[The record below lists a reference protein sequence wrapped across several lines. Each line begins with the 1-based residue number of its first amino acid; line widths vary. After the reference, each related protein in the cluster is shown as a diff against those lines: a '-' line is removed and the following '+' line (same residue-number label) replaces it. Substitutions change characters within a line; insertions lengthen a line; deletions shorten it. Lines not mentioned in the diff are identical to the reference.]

1 MPSFLNNSLSLVVLI
16 STLVLSGCSN
26 LVPRQHSDYT
36 GSDAA
41 TLLIHQQGGDGYF
54 TLLNYEN
61 KGECYDRTETHTFQ
75 SGSLDTSRRIF
86 TLKIQP
92 GKLLAV
98 QQIYADKKQFY
109 PLGPYATVQVIKKF
123 PFIPQPGK
131 RYYFA
136 VNRGVHEIPNDYV
149 ITSYADPEK
158 VTSEFPKLAQ
168 PSWDA
173 TRLCQ
178 HIWGNE

>member
-1 MPSFLNNSLSLVVLI
+1 MPSILNNSLSLVVLTSALI
-16 STLVLSGCSN
+16 LSGCAS
-26 LVPRQHSDYT
+26 LVPHQHKDYT

-41 TLLIHQQGGDGYF
+41 TLVIQQQGGDGLI

-61 KGECYDRTETHTFQ
+61 KGECYDRTETFTVQ
-75 SGSLDTSRRIF
+75 SSMFDTSRRIF

-98 QQIYADKKQFY
+98 QQIYHAKKQSY
-109 PLGPYATVQVIKKF
+109 SWGPFVTVQVIKKL

-136 VNRGVHEIPNDYV
+136 VNRGVHEIPDDYL
-149 ITSYADPEK
+149 ITSDTDPEK
-158 VTSEFPKLAQ
+158 ISREFPQLAQ

>member
-98 QQIYADKKQFY
+98 QQIYADKKTILSFGTICHGPGDKEVSFY
-109 PLGPYATVQVIKKF
+109 PSAREALLF
-123 PFIPQPGK
+123 
-131 RYYFA
+131 
-136 VNRGVHEIPNDYV
+136 
-149 ITSYADPEK
+149 
-158 VTSEFPKLAQ
+158 
-168 PSWDA
+168 
-173 TRLCQ
+173 CC
-178 HIWGNE
+178 

>member
-1 MPSFLNNSLSLVVLI
+1 MPSILNNSLFLVVLTSALI
-16 STLVLSGCSN
+16 LSGCAS
-26 LVPRQHSDYT
+26 LVPHQHKDYT

-41 TLLIHQQGGDGYF
+41 TLVIQQQGGDGLI
-54 TLLNYEN
+54 TLLNYEK
-61 KGECYDRTETHTFQ
+61 KGECYDRTETFTVKPSMF
-75 SGSLDTSRRIF
+75 DTSRRIF

-98 QQIYADKKQFY
+98 QQIYTIRKQSY
-109 PLGPYATVQVIKKF
+109 SWGPYRNYDLIKKL

-136 VNRGVHEIPNDYV
+136 VNRGVHEIPDDYL
-149 ITSYADPEK
+149 ITSNTDPEK
-158 VTSEFPKLAQ
+158 ISSEFPQLAQ

>member
-1 MPSFLNNSLSLVVLI
+1 MPSFLNNTLPLVVLTSALI
-16 STLVLSGCSN
+16 LSGCSN
-26 LVPRQHSDYT
+26 LVPRLHKDYT

-41 TLLIHQQGGDGYF
+41 TLVIQQEGGGVV
-54 TLLNYEN
+54 TLLYYEN
-61 KGECYDRTETHTFQ
+61 KGECYNRSETYTVNPSMF
-75 SGSLDTSRRIF
+75 DTSRRIF

-98 QQIYADKKQFY
+98 QQIYTIKKQSF
-109 PLGPYATVQVIKKF
+109 PLGPFADYDVIKKL
-123 PFIPQPGK
+123 PFIPQPEK

-136 VNRGVHEIPNDYV
+136 VDRGVHEIPNDYV
-149 ITSYADPEK
+149 ITSNTDPEK

>member
-1 MPSFLNNSLSLVVLI
+1 M
-16 STLVLSGCSN
+16 
-26 LVPRQHSDYT
+26 PRQHKDYT

-41 TLLIHQQGGDGYF
+41 TLVIQQEEIAGRVM
-54 TLLNYEN
+54 LLYYEN
-61 KGECYDRTETHTFQ
+61 KGECYNRSESYTVNPNMF
-75 SGSLDTSRRIF
+75 DTSRRIF

-98 QQIYADKKQFY
+98 QQIYTIRKQLY
-109 PLGPYATVQVIKKF
+109 PLMPFTNVQVIKKLA
-123 PFIPQPGK
+123 FISQSGK

-136 VNRGVHEIPNDYV
+136 VDRGVHEIPNDYV
-149 ITSYADPEK
+149 ITSNTDAKK
-158 VTSEFPKLAQ
+158 VISEFPQLAQ

-173 TRLCQ
+173 TKLCQ

>member
-1 MPSFLNNSLSLVVLI
+1 MPSILNNSLSLVVLTSALI
-16 STLVLSGCSN
+16 LSGCAS
-26 LVPRQHSDYT
+26 LVPHQHKDYT

-41 TLLIHQQGGDGYF
+41 TLVIQQEEIAGVV
-54 TLLNYEN
+54 TLLHYEN
-61 KGECYDRTETHTFQ
+61 TGECYDRSETYTIKPSMF
-75 SGSLDTSRRIF
+75 DTSRRVF

-92 GKLLAV
+92 GQLLAV
-98 QQIYADKKQFY
+98 QQIYSAKKQSF
-109 PLGPYATVQVIKKF
+109 PLGPFVTVDVIKKL
-123 PFIPQPGK
+123 PFIPQQGK

-136 VNRGVHEIPNDYV
+136 VDRGVHVIPDDFL
-149 ITSYADPEK
+149 ITSNTDPQK
-158 VTSEFPKLAQ
+158 VISEFPQLAQ

>member
-1 MPSFLNNSLSLVVLI
+1 MPSLLNNSLSLVVLTSAFI
-16 STLVLSGCSN
+16 LSGCSN
-26 LVPRQHSDYT
+26 LVPRLHQDYT

-41 TLLIHQQGGDGYF
+41 TLVIQQQGADGLV

-61 KGECYDRTETHTFQ
+61 KGECYDRTETHTIKPSMF
-75 SGSLDTSRRIF
+75 DTSRRIF

-92 GKLLAV
+92 YKFLAV
-98 QQIYADKKQFY
+98 QQIYTIRKQAY
-109 PLGPYATVQVIKKF
+109 SWGPYGDYDLIKKL

-136 VNRGVHEIPNDYV
+136 VNRGVHEIPNDYL
-149 ITSYADPEK
+149 ITSNTDPEK
-158 VTSEFPKLAQ
+158 VTSEFPQLAQ

-173 TRLCQ
+173 SKLCR